1 MEYPE
6 GFEAKGKNNQFAS
19 WKKSLYGLKQAPMK
33 WYKNFDSSMVEHGYN
48 MTSYDHCVFMKRF
61 SDGNFN
67 ILLLY
72 MDDMLIISHDAKKIQ
87 SLKGE

>member
-1 MEYPE
+1 
-6 GFEAKGKNNQFAS
+6 
-19 WKKSLYGLKQAPMK
+19 
-33 WYKNFDSSMVEHGYN
+33 MVEHGYN

>member
-1 MEYPE
+1 
-6 GFEAKGKNNQFAS
+6 
-19 WKKSLYGLKQAPMK
+19 MK

-48 MTSYDHCVFMKRF
+48 MTNYDHCVFMKRF